1 MQVGDA
7 NTRAKVTACWRDGSR
22 GGARSERFRGA
33 TSRWRQTGLGAIQK
47 TNVPTEPCG
56 PMGTKVGDGSS
67 PISLSHADIWRTSLR
82 KAASFPTLFPAAN
95 GVFGLVAGPFR
106 AFPPLNFRVRL
117 FSSLRLMVAPPA
129 CEPGQDTSMIS
140 SASWPLSSGTATA
153 FGRAFAPCHGS
164 RLFAL
169 RLYFAHKP
177 AVSFST
183 SPAFRKV
190 FPCPAQTLFPS
201 RLECS
206 LCPPFG
212 FFRLAV
218 FKKET
223 ARVIR
228 SVLVHSNNRLPFG

>member
-1 MQVGDA
+1 
-7 NTRAKVTACWRDGSR
+7 
-22 GGARSERFRGA
+22 
-33 TSRWRQTGLGAIQK
+33 
-47 TNVPTEPCG
+47 
-56 PMGTKVGDGSS
+56 MGTKVGDGSS

-82 KAASFPTLFPAAN
+82 KAASFPTLFSAAN
-95 GVFGLVAGPFR
+95 RVSGLVAGPFR
-106 AFPPLNFRVRL
+106 AFPPLNSRVRL

-218 FKKET
+218 FKRET